1 MKPAQPVDKIPSG
14 GHKSPQSP
22 KSKLLPALPSVKPPA
37 NVLKLI
43 NPDPGTKIMEATEQL
58 VSEVLPAIQA
68 DYHLRQMFLRLT
80 NLVKEGEGWAAH
92 AERKL
97 INDHIGL
104 IVTHYF
110 ERKKVRRS
118 HVEARHH
125 IGAGKISIVL
135 SVFHGRCEATRL
147 LEIQIQ

>member
-1 MKPAQPVDKIPSG
+1 
-14 GHKSPQSP
+14 
-22 KSKLLPALPSVKPPA
+22 
-37 NVLKLI
+37 
-43 NPDPGTKIMEATEQL
+43 MEATEQL
-58 VSEVLPAIQA
+58 ASEVLPAIQA

-125 IGAGKISIVL
+125 IGPQKISILL
-135 SVFHGRCEATRL
+135 SVFHGRTEATRL
-147 LEIQIQ
+147 LEIPIQ